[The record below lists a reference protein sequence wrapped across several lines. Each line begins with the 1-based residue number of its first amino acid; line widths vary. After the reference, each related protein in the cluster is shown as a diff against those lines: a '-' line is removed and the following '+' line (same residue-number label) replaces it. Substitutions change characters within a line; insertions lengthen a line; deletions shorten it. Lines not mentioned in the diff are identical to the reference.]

1 MFHLRYFTGL
11 EYAPD
16 IQNFALGK
24 YNSPLNFSQTFLKSK
39 NKQKTKKLTFS
50 CCKSPLKLHLMVDRV
65 S

>member
-24 YNSPLNFSQTFLKSK
+24 YNSPFQTFLKSK
-39 NKQKTKKLTFS
+39 KKQKTKKLTFS
-50 CCKSPLKLHLMVDRV
+50 CCKTPLKLHLMVDRV

>member
-39 NKQKTKKLTFS
+39 KKTKNKKTYLQLF
-50 CCKSPLKLHLMVDRV
+50 KSPLKLHLMVDRV